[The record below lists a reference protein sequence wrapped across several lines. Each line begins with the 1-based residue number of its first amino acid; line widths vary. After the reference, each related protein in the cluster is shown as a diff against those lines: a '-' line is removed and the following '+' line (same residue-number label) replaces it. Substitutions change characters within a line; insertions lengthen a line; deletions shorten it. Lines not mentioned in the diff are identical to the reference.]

1 VQLAKTRCATC
12 KDNEQGVLFASQ
24 PESAPAE
31 QKDAPVTDF
40 VLARVLHV
48 LAVVLWIGGVAM
60 VTTVLLPAI
69 RRGYP
74 AAQRLH
80 AFHVLEERFA
90 RQSRITTALTG
101 VSGFYMVWRLDAWDR
116 FRSAGFWWMHA
127 MVLTW
132 LIFTLMLFVIEPWF
146 LERLLARR
154 SAVAPEATYRLVE
167 WLHRVLLGLSLL
179 TVAGAVAGSL
189 GVNLFDW

>member
-1 VQLAKTRCATC
+1 MTVNATISPTRPDHDT
-12 KDNEQGVLFASQ
+12 QVIS
-24 PESAPAE
+24 
-31 QKDAPVTDF
+31 VTDF

-48 LAVVLWIGGVAM
+48 LAVILWIGGVAM

-74 AAQRLH
+74 AEQRLR

-90 RQSRITTALTG
+90 QQSRITTALTG
-101 VSGFYMVWRLDAWDR
+101 ATGLYMVWRLDAWDR
-116 FRSAGFWWMHA
+116 FLSAGFWWMHA
-127 MVLTW
+127 MVFTW
-132 LIFTLMLFVIEPWF
+132 MIFTLMLFVIEPLF

-154 SAVAPEATYRLVE
+154 AAAAPEATYRLIE
-167 WLHRVLLGLSLL
+167 RLHRALLGLSLL

-189 GVNLFDW
+189 GVNLFNW